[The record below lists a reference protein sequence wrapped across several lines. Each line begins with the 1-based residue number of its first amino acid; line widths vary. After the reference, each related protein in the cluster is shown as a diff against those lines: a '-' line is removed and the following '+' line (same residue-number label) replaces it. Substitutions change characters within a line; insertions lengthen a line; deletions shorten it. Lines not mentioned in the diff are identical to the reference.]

1 MALMVCSYAHFESSG
16 DRIQKLD
23 NTLYSQDVVSYD
35 VGRYDPALPYKNLL
49 YLSSSIITEL
59 TPRNK
64 SLAQSMLCTSTFLL
78 MAACMCA
85 PQERNLLFAS
95 IGFIFLISFCHAL

>member
-49 YLSSSIITEL
+49 DVSSSIITEG

-64 SLAQSMLCTSTFLL
+64 SLAQIILCTSTFLL
-78 MAACMCA
+78 IAACICP
-85 PQERNLLFAS
+85 PQERSLLFAS
-95 IGFIFLISFCHAL
+95 IGFIFLMPFCHA